1 MVVFLNNITPTLFE
15 NYQKCHIWIF
25 EFYHFPTI
33 FWLLKKWLFD
43 RKFQLFKTSPKLDLF
58 WHFPSNFVQLKV
70 TYLVTLFDRKFQLVK
85 NSPKL
90 DHFWAFS
97 TNFCLVKNV
106 YVARF
111 ARNVE
116 WDFFLWFSNTM
127 LVVWGLR
134 MQVHY
139 KAYPKVIWKL
149 QINFW
154 AQKKLE

>member
-1 MVVFLNNITPTLFE
+1 MIPFLLSSSHCLKITQNVAFE
-15 NYQKCHIWIF
+15 ILILR
-25 EFYHFPTI
+25 HFPTI
-33 FWLLKKWLFD
+33 FVL
-43 RKFQLFKTSPKLDLF
+43 
-58 WHFPSNFVQLKV
+58 LKV

-116 WDFFLWFSNTM
+116 
-127 LVVWGLR
+127 
-134 MQVHY
+134 
-139 KAYPKVIWKL
+139 
-149 QINFW
+149 
-154 AQKKLE
+154 